1 MPTYLEPVKGNRD
14 GFEQIL
20 NWIGSL
26 KVKGEDVEP
35 LEQDL
40 LQLERFVQDFNSE
53 MVTEVVNKRLLNWL
67 EIIRQ
72 PDNSVFIDS
81 EKTEFTLDK
90 LHTNI
95 HAILYIARQLSVA
108 LERDSASK
116 HICNAIQGLEPHI
129 SFQEGKPIA
138 GIVAQANIVFGEII
152 KSGGIINQA
161 AFNHNL
167 SSELF
172 EEGKLEFEK
181 AVWMVHEFFPE
192 HQYQWE
198 VFIKFSGKHHRSVTV
213 SKILWLLSEALESIS
228 GVVVEIE
235 DQGVGSIWYKLRIF
249 FKDLLAKEETLDTLE
264 KVRDAAIAEAD
275 KRIEGVRNLEA
286 QTLKTQAEAATI
298 EKQSELIPDSEE
310 AKKIR
315 DLDIKKK
322 ELEIREKEAD
332 IKKKELENYKATL
345 DLVQQ
350 TAYMMKEGMLQAAPV
365 EIQINGQP
373 YLSCQDGQFLPGVEM
388 KAIDEKTLVKPE
400 NEELQ

>member
-1 MPTYLEPVKGNRD
+1 MYISLEPVKGNRD

-26 KVKGEDVEP
+26 KVKGEDVES
-35 LEQDL
+35 LEQDV
-40 LQLERFVQDFNSE
+40 LQLERLVQDINSE
-53 MVTEVVNKRLLNWL
+53 RLTNVVNKRLLEWL
-67 EIIRQ
+67 ELQRLIKGSTTAVIQ
-72 PDNSVFIDS
+72 DS
-81 EKTEFTLDK
+81 KTGEMSTWSSGQFTVSELHQSIQTILDRT
-90 LHTNI
+90 LTFTQSI
-95 HAILYIARQLSVA
+95 PPSS
-108 LERDSASK
+108 LEVLCKSIES
-116 HICNAIQGLEPHI
+116 LEPHI
-129 SFQEGKPIA
+129 NLDSRLILKTIPARETKNI
-138 GIVAQANIVFGEII
+138 IISWDLDKLSWVA
-152 KSGGIINQA
+152 
-161 AFNHNL
+161 H
-167 SSELF
+167 EL
-172 EEGKLEFEK
+172 LYD
-181 AVWMVHEFFPE
+181 
-192 HQYQWE
+192 HQYQWT
-198 VFIKFSGKHHRSVTV
+198 VFIKFSGKYHRSVIV

-400 NEELQ
+400 DGELQPE